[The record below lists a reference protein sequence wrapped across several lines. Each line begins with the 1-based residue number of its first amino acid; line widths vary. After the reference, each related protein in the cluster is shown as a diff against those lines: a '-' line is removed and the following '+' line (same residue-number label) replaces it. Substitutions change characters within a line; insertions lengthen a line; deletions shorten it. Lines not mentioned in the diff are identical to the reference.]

1 MIGGRVLSLGID
13 SGAAGNL
20 LDASLFDKLGNDLT
34 SVTVTDLRG
43 ASKDVVEVKL
53 ATVKCLTIGGKQFQN
68 IVTSFSEISH
78 LNSRW
83 DNKID
88 GLIGYEILSRQ
99 KTLVSVH
106 SKKVVFIQ

>member
-1 MIGGRVLSLGID
+1 MRASEPFCLS
-13 SGAAGNL
+13 
-20 LDASLFDKLGNDLT
+20 
-34 SVTVTDLRG
+34 
-43 ASKDVVEVKL
+43 VELVP
-53 ATVKCLTIGGKQFQN
+53 QN
-68 IVTSFSEISH
+68 IVTSFSDISH

-83 DNKID
+83 ENKID